1 MDNQDA
7 NKNNVQNT
15 INLTL
20 SPLQKEKSDVNKKLK
35 SQAVN
40 LNTDSV
46 SNDIK
51 KFKIPSDMKPSQVK
65 V

>member
-1 MDNQDA
+1 M
-7 NKNNVQNT
+7 
-15 INLTL
+15 
-20 SPLQKEKSDVNKKLK
+20 NKKLK

-40 LNTDSV
+40 LSSDSI
-46 SNDIK
+46 SNDKK